1 MSDLYTKESKSQTL
15 SRTVPMWFNPARQSP
30 ASLPELAL
38 KWHCTVHAAGAYS
51 PELERPTCRAEGPC
65 PPSPTATPSFTRS
78 QGERGC
84 GGAGERGLKGH
95 PQLMAG
101 ACGWRFLLRAL
112 LIVSASYRGTNTP
125 WLSCHPCQHP
135 SKGMAS
141 VSSATGASLAPLRT
155 CKRVAIVLGRT
166 GIELPSLP
174 PPHPCMTWPCTT
186 KAFLHHISDNSQSC
200 EMSEQYG
207 KAGNGG
213 GWERAPMVGQAKREG
228 GAQKCQT

>member
-112 LIVSASYRGTNTP
+112 LRVSASYRGTNTP

-166 GIELPSLP
+166 GIQSSHPFPLPTP
-174 PPHPCMTWPCTT
+174 
-186 KAFLHHISDNSQSC
+186 A
-200 EMSEQYG
+200 
-207 KAGNGG
+207 
-213 GWERAPMVGQAKREG
+213 
-228 GAQKCQT
+228 